1 MHEERRIR
9 RSYQR
14 RKKKDLGRNPS
25 GEGEGSEGRVFG
37 GREKKFCQGRNE
49 KVRLDFALNLFKQN
63 ASRWIED
70 LLRSVEH

>member
-1 MHEERRIR
+1 MKKEGLEDHTKGE
-9 RSYQR
+9 
-14 RKKKDLGRNPS
+14 KKKDLGRNPS

-63 ASRWIED
+63 AS
-70 LLRSVEH
+70 